1 MADEVII
8 KTTLD
13 RVVTKRVGR
22 AKNGEMGH
30 IYLPKDW
37 QGRIVQVI
45 LTDKEPK
52 VD

>member
-37 QGRIVQVI
+37 QKKTVQVVLI
-45 LTDKEPK
+45 ED
-52 VD
+52 